1 MSYHLKLH
9 HLPFPKLIKLALRGK
24 IPKRLAT
31 LKGRTPVCVACIFG
45 TAHRKPWRTK
55 SKKYNPIRRPE
66 DDAPGKRISTDQL
79 VSAQPGLIPQ
89 MSGFLTNLRIVGATV
104 FVDHFSNH
112 VFVCLMK
119 DLTLAET
126 LLAKEAYERF
136 LNSVGVSA
144 KAYHADN
151 GRYADKGFVDN
162 CRSQCQTITFC
173 GVGGHHQNGIA
184 ERYIKSLTLGG
195 RTLLLHAKRMLP
207 EYISTMLWP
216 FAIKCFEDRMNHLT
230 CNKDGKTP
238 YHLLAGLDT
247 TELDVKSFH
256 TFGCPCYV
264 LDNRLQSGLTILPKW
279 EPRARMGIY
288 VGRSPAHASNVA
300 LILNPRTGHVS
311 PQFHV
316 VYDDDFTTVPYLRTG
331 EVPSHWEKLVQQSA
345 QVDRMDNQKDTW

>member
-1 MSYHLKLH
+1 MSYHIKLH
-9 HLPFPKLIKLALRGK
+9 HLPFPKLIKLAERGE

-31 LKGRTPVCVACIFG
+31 LKGRTPICVACVFG
-45 TAHRKPWRTK
+45 TAHKKPWRTK

-79 VSAQPGLIPQ
+79 VSAQPGIIPQ
-89 MSGFLTNLRIVGATV
+89 MSGFLTNLRIMGATV
-104 FVDHFSNH
+104 FVDHFSKH
-112 VFVCLMK
+112 VYVYLMK
-119 DLTLAET
+119 DLTLAEI
-126 LLAKEAYERF
+126 LLAKDAYERF

-151 GRYADKGFVDN
+151 VRYADKGFVDS
-162 CRSQCQTITFC
+162 CRGQGQVITFC

-184 ERYIKSLTLGG
+184 ERYITSLTLGG

-216 FAIKCFEDRMNHLT
+216 FAIKCFEDRMNNLI
-230 CNKDGKTP
+230 CNKKGRTP
-238 YHLLAGLDT
+238 YQTLAGLEST
-247 TELDVKSFH
+247 SLDINSFH

-264 LDNRLQSGLTILPKW
+264 LDNRLQSGLPMLPKW

-288 VGRSPAHASNVA
+288 VGPSPAHALSVE

-311 PQFHV
+311 PQFHM
-316 VYDDDFTTVPYLRTG
+316 
-331 EVPSHWEKLVQQSA
+331 W
-345 QVDRMDNQKDTW
+345 